1 MNDEI
6 FALET
11 LTISDSEMAEH
22 TDEAIMEATY
32 QALCKHGYPATSI
45 SKITD
50 EFSKST
56 SLLYYHYE
64 DKENLLEDLLCHL
77 LDQLEDQ
84 LVDLDQEGPYD
95 YLMAVID
102 QLLPTQVDNNQFRF
116 QRALL
121 ELRSQ
126 APHID
131 AYHKQFQRL
140 DELVLSEFTTTIETG
155 IERGLFRE
163 IDPEQTAVFMYSTV
177 YGALERGVS
186 LEDASLLQQN
196 RQTLEEYVRSN
207 MLVEE

>member
-1 MNDEI
+1 
-6 FALET
+6 
-11 LTISDSEMAEH
+11 MAEH

-45 SKITD
+45 SKIAD
-50 EFSKST
+50 EFNKST

-64 DKENLLEDLLCHL
+64 NKENLFEDLLRHL
-77 LDQLEDQ
+77 LAQVEEQL
-84 LVDLDQEGPYD
+84 LDLDRHDPYK

-102 QLLPTQVDNNQFRF
+102 RLLPTQVDNNQFRI

-126 APHID
+126 APYMD

-140 DELVLSEFTTTIETG
+140 DKLVLSEFTTTIETG
-155 IERGLFRE
+155 IEQGVFQE
-163 IDPEQTAVFMYSTV
+163 TDPNQTAEFMYSTV
-177 YGALERGVS
+177 YGALERGVT

-196 RQTLEEYVRSN
+196 QQTLEEYVKSS
-207 MLVEE
+207 MLIEK

>member
-6 FALET
+6 FAIET

-22 TDEAIMEATY
+22 TDEAILEATY

-45 SKITD
+45 SRITD
-50 EFSKST
+50 EFDKST

-64 DKENLLEDLLCHL
+64 DKENLFEDLLCHL
-77 LDQLEDQ
+77 LDQLEEQ
-84 LVDLDQEGPYD
+84 LVDFDQEGPYD

-102 QLLPTQVDNNQFRF
+102 QLLPTQVNNNQFRF

-131 AYHKQFQRL
+131 AYHKQFERF
-140 DELVLSEFTTTIETG
+140 DEFVLSEFTTAIENG
-155 IERGLFRE
+155 IERGVFRE
-163 IDPEQTAVFMYSTV
+163 IDPEQTAEFIYSAV
-177 YGALERGVS
+177 YGALERGVT
-186 LEDASLLQQN
+186 LEDASLLQQT
-196 RQTLEEYVRSN
+196 RQTLEEYVRAN
-207 MLVEE
+207 MLVEK